1 MQRVLSDLSEK
12 EILSG
17 KDKQRLA
24 EELAIAPGIFGALC
38 LSGVLLLGLL
48 LLRGSGVLPSA
59 AHSLFA
65 ANAPLS
71 PRAVVAQ
78 RFYFD
83 GGAARQM

>member
-1 MQRVLSDLSEK
+1 MQPVLNDICEK

-17 KDKQRLA
+17 EEKQRLA

-48 LLRGSGVLPSA
+48 LLRGYGVLPSA
-59 AHSLFA
+59 GHSLFA

-83 GGAARQM
+83 SGPARQM